1 MLTTSFVHHK
11 LKDLSLVYFG
21 CHSNQCTYVYFSCCF
36 FFSEFATQR
45 GTAHCISVGTNV
57 VMVTLGTDIIDAVS
71 STDKINTI
79 VLNFRKIRQSYKK
92 LTDNLINYE
101 IKNKP
106 ECPTKT
112 TIMIRTTVDKYS
124 G

>member
-1 MLTTSFVHHK
+1 
-11 LKDLSLVYFG
+11 
-21 CHSNQCTYVYFSCCF
+21 
-36 FFSEFATQR
+36 
-45 GTAHCISVGTNV
+45 
-57 VMVTLGTDIIDAVS
+57 MVTLGTDIIDAVS
-71 STDKINTI
+71 STDKMNTI